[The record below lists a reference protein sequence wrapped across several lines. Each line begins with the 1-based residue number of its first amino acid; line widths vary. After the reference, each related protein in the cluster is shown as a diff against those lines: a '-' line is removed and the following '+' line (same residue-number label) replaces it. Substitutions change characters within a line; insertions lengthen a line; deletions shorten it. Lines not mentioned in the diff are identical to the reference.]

1 MELSGSAQNNA
12 EIRQNLEE
20 FAVRNKDDVVYWVE
34 KSGRGDDVTL
44 YGAPLHVGELLEE
57 LLYTR
62 KSSVVMTSATLAA
75 NGTFD
80 HIQERTGF
88 VDSEQRLLGS
98 PFDFPNSA
106 LVCVPNDMPEP
117 SAPNYMESAAQAIG
131 DTAIAAG
138 GRTMAL
144 FTSYASLREAAEAL
158 RGTMKSQGSISLCR
172 GTTAAR
178 TRSSGAFERIHVNN
192 LGDGQLLGGH
202 RPRGGFAAGAGRHA
216 AAVQRAHRA
225 GVRGAVGAL

>member
-1 MELSGSAQNNA
+1 MSTLQDLEGEDANGNEGLLMDLSGSAQNNA

-20 FAVRNKDDVVYWVE
+20 FAIRNKDDVVYWVE

-106 LVCVPNDMPEP
+106 LVCVPKRH
-117 SAPNYMESAAQAIG
+117 AGAIG
-131 DTAIAAG
+131 SQLHGVCRSGHRGHCDRG
-138 GRTMAL
+138 GRADNGAVHL
-144 FTSYASLREAAEAL
+144 LRLAQRCGGGVTRTHEVAGDRYPCAGE
-158 RGTMKSQGSISLCR
+158 RRES
-172 GTTAAR
+172 R
-178 TRSSGAFERIHVNN
+178 TRSSGDFERI
-192 LGDGQLLGGH
+192 QS
-202 RPRGGFAAGAGRHA
+202 R
-216 AAVQRAHRA
+216 
-225 GVRGAVGAL
+225 